1 MTKRAV
7 CVGINDYSARSDCV
21 TLPDARP
28 DGEAWAQLLVDAF
41 AFDADKVTLITDKMR
56 AARPCCPHC
65 QPCCGNQRPAMSP
78 VSSSPAMA
86 VAIALRTGR
95 ILKPSAVPTRAATSR
110 TGKSMSSRAHFR
122 LIS

>member
-7 CVGINDYSARSDCV
+7 CAGINDYSARSDCV

-41 AFDADKVTLITDKMR
+41 VFDADKVTLITDKMR
-56 AARPCCPHC
+56 AVRPYFRHC
-65 QPCCGNQRPAMSP
+65 RPCCGNPRPEMSP
-78 VSSSPAMA
+78 ASFSPAMA
-86 VAIALRTGR
+86 AAIGLPTGR
-95 ILKPSAVPTRAATSR
+95 IMKPSAVPTRAGTSR
-110 TGKSMSSRAHFR
+110 TGKSTSSRAHFR